1 MSVLRSMSSPP
12 GSVQPSAEGSAD
24 GAISQA
30 VRVESPTSQPIS
42 SPSAANTPVRLLV
55 VDDDDMV
62 LQATARLLRSFGY
75 VVVECQSGAHA
86 VSLLDQEP
94 FDIVLSDIGMPGVD
108 GIDLLRH
115 VHERD
120 PFVPV
125 ILFTGAP
132 DVATAIRALEHGA
145 FRYLPKP
152 VSNEEIEKVL
162 ERATQLRRF
171 GKLQRYAA
179 GLAGQARLGLG
190 DEEPRSIFDRALD
203 SLWLAFQPIVNVRTQ
218 KVFGYEALMRSTE
231 PTLTGAGP
239 LLDAAQR
246 LGRVEELGR
255 YVRDLAAELIPSAP
269 SDTLVFVNVHASELN
284 DPFLVDS
291 SAPLSR
297 HAERVVLEITER
309 APLDSVRDARRR
321 IAALRDLGYRIAV
334 DDLGAGY
341 SGLGTFAQLEPEF
354 VKLDMDLLR
363 DVHVTPTKQKV
374 IRSLA
379 ALAREMGMLVVAEGV
394 ERREERD
401 TLIDLGCE
409 LLQGFYFARPERGFS
424 LPPL

>member
-1 MSVLRSMSSPP
+1 MGQPAADASPL
-12 GSVQPSAEGSAD
+12 
-24 GAISQA
+24 
-30 VRVESPTSQPIS
+30 SQPIS
-42 SPSAANTPVRLLV
+42 SGNLAHLPIRLLV
-55 VDDDDMV
+55 VDDDTVV
-62 LQATARLLRSFGY
+62 LKATARLLRSFGY
-75 VVVECQSGAHA
+75 LVAECQSGAA
-86 VSLLDQEP
+86 ALLQLEQEP
-94 FDIVLSDIGMPGVD
+94 FDIVLSDIGMPGID
-108 GIDLLRH
+108 GIDLLRY

-132 DVATAIRALEHGA
+132 DVGTAIRALEHGA

-152 VSNEEIEKVL
+152 VSDEELERVL

-179 GLAGQARLGLG
+179 GLAGQSRLGMAA
-190 DEEPRSIFDRALD
+190 DELESTFARALD
-203 SLWLAFQPIVNVRTQ
+203 NMWLAFQPIVNVRTQ
-218 KVFGYEALMRSTE
+218 RVFGYEALLRSTE
-231 PTLTGAGP
+231 PNLTGAAV

-246 LGRVEELGR
+246 LGRIEQLGR
-255 YVRDLAAELIPSAP
+255 YVRERAAELIPTAP
-269 SDTLVFVNVHASELN
+269 PDALVFVNVHASELG
-284 DPFLVDS
+284 DPLLVDPS
-291 SAPLSR
+291 SPLSR

-321 IAALRDLGYRIAV
+321 VAALRDLGYRIAV

-401 TLIDLGCE
+401 TLIELGCE
-409 LLQGFYFARPERGFS
+409 LLQGFFFARPERGFS